1 MMRGINSRNEQH
13 VPKYCKKV
21 IHKCNEKG
29 LDERMA
35 SLLAK
40 TSLNDVDIAE
50 LEAIDRTLIKIL
62 VQTDQQYRPLTTAPW
77 SPEIQ
82 MAYMTHRYWS
92 LKLTAKRTERNLNS
106 ALKAIAARLDPALT
120 TQDPN
125 RSLSPHLKQAQKK
138 LKEARS
144 EAAKNRKKHLEALL
158 NQAIA
163 SNQQK
168 KSKAIKYLIRAE
180 RNRQCYARFCQHT
193 KPKSAGGLAFV
204 TVTTNGEKQP
214 ILERSEMEETLLE
227 YSRLHF
233 AKAEGSPFTNEPLNR
248 LLQYDG
254 LTSFGN
260 RITQGRPLGATYQ
273 FDEPTTAILQN
284 LKQKITPDHPQLNM
298 DYETLLEGIK
308 KWPE

>member
-1 MMRGINSRNEQH
+1 
-13 VPKYCKKV
+13 
-21 IHKCNEKG
+21 
-29 LDERMA
+29 
-35 SLLAK
+35 
-40 TSLNDVDIAE
+40 
-50 LEAIDRTLIKIL
+50 
-62 VQTDQQYRPLTTAPW
+62 
-77 SPEIQ
+77 
-82 MAYMTHRYWS
+82 
-92 LKLTAKRTERNLNS
+92 
-106 ALKAIAARLDPALT
+106 
-120 TQDPN
+120 
-125 RSLSPHLKQAQKK
+125 
-138 LKEARS
+138 
-144 EAAKNRKKHLEALL
+144 
-158 NQAIA
+158 
-163 SNQQK
+163 
-168 KSKAIKYLIRAE
+168 
-180 RNRQCYARFCQHT
+180 
-193 KPKSAGGLAFV
+193 V